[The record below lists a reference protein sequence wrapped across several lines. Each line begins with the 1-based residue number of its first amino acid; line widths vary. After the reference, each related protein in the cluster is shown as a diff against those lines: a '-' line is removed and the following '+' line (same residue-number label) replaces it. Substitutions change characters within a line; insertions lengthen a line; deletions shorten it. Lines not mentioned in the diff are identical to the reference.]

1 MRPYPVVMTQ
11 DAHAH
16 WREVWRTH
24 SDTEVTWYQEHSEAS
39 VALIREVASDPESP
53 IIDVGGGASRLV
65 DELVGAGYRSLT
77 VLDLA
82 EDALDRARQRLGN
95 KASEVSCVH
104 ANLLDYPFP
113 RGFQVWHDR
122 AVLHF
127 MTDAAD
133 RDRYVDQITRAV
145 LPGGYAI
152 VATFGPQG
160 PESCSGL
167 RVHRYGP
174 EELTDTL
181 GKSFSPVSVSTDQ
194 HITPQGAYQQFM
206 YGCFRRSI

>member
-1 MRPYPVVMTQ
+1 MAQ
-11 DAHAH
+11 DAEAH
-16 WREVWRTH
+16 WREVWRTR
-24 SDTEVTWYQEHSEAS
+24 SATKVSWYQEHSERS
-39 VALIREVASDPESP
+39 LTLIRKVAPQPGSS

-65 DELVGAGYRSLT
+65 DELVGAGYLGLT

-82 EDALDRARQRLGN
+82 EDALERTRQRLGN
-95 KASEVSCVH
+95 RASQVSWVH

-133 RDRYVDQITRAV
+133 RDKYVEQLTRAV

-167 RVHRYGP
+167 RVRRYDP
-174 EELTDTL
+174 EELTTTL
-181 GKSFSPVSVSTDQ
+181 GKRFSPVSFSTDD
-194 HITPQGAYQQFM
+194 HITPQGARQQFT

>member
-1 MRPYPVVMTQ
+1 MAQ
-11 DAHAH
+11 DAQAH
-16 WREVWRTH
+16 WREVWRTR
-24 SDTEVTWYQEHSEAS
+24 SDTEVSWYQEHSERS
-39 VALIREVASDPESP
+39 LALIREVAPEPASS

-65 DELVGAGYRSLT
+65 DELVGAGYLSLT

-82 EDALDRARQRLGN
+82 EDALDRTRQRLGN
-95 KASEVSCVH
+95 RASQVSWVH

-133 RDRYVDQITRAV
+133 REKYVDQLTRAV

-167 RVHRYGP
+167 RVRRYDP
-174 EELTDTL
+174 EELTNTF
-181 GKSFSPVSVSTDQ
+181 GKSFSPVSFSTDH
-194 HITPQGAYQQFM
+194 HITPQGARQQFT